1 MFIGAP
7 LKLTPRNAL
16 TGVSVPDDRKL
27 RAKPPGPIKLWFCNE
42 IDGKPGAPKASISP
56 DAALMGGTPMI

>member
-27 RAKPPGPIKLWFCNE
+27 RAKPPGPIRLWFCNE
-42 IDGKPGAPKASISP
+42 IDGKPGAAAGSIS
-56 DAALMGGTPMI
+56 AGAELMGGTPTI

>member
-27 RAKPPGPIKLWFCNE
+27 RAKPPRAIRLWFCNE
-42 IDGKPGAPKASISP
+42 IDGEAGAPGTPISA
-56 DAALMGGTPMI
+56 DAALMGEPPII

>member
-27 RAKPPGPIKLWFCNE
+27 RAKPPGPITLWFRKQ
-42 IDGKPGAPKASISP
+42 IGDSAGLPGALIIA
-56 DAALMGGTPMI
+56 DAA

>member
-27 RAKPPGPIKLWFCNE
+27 RAKPPGPIRLWFCKQ
-42 IDGKPGAPKASISP
+42 IDDSVGLPGALIIA
-56 DAALMGGTPMI
+56 DAA